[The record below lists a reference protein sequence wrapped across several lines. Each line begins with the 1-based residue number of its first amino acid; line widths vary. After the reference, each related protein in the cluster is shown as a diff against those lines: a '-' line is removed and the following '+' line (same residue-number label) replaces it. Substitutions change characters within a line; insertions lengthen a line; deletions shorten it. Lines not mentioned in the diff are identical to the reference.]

1 METIQTIYFNGS
13 VRVSIWFSLILLALS
28 LLVVV
33 FQPLL
38 VPLLISFSLYAL
50 FVPVNAYL
58 IRIGCSENVSAIF
71 VLVIISSLFFI
82 VLATLS
88 TPVKMQFQLLIERFP
103 IILNS
108 IETSSTALFEYL
120 NIPVNNERIIT
131 FISNM
136 QLQVGELA
144 ISYGPNI
151 IVSALSLSLLVPLIT
166 FFLIKDYR
174 RFRSL
179 LLSWL
184 PNSSFELG
192 WIIYY
197 RVVQKLQN
205 YIRGILLQSMVV
217 AFICSTGFFAVGFES
232 YILLGVLAGVFNII
246 PYVGPLLALILPVL
260 IVISEVPFDLVML
273 FMAIGVVLLAQ
284 IIDNVFV
291 IPVVIANSVN
301 MHPLAVIL
309 GLIIFGSFFGLI
321 GMVIAIPVM
330 VTVNIIYS
338 GLQSGLY
345 VKNVD
350 RII

>member
-1 METIQTIYFNGS
+1 MESVKTIYSNGS

-28 LLVVV
+28 LIVVI

-50 FVPVNAYL
+50 FVPVNAYF
-58 IRIGCSENVSAIF
+58 IRVGCSENLSAIF
-71 VLVIISSLFFI
+71 VLLIICSLFFI

-88 TPVKMQFQLLIERFP
+88 TPIKLQFQLLIERFP

-108 IETSSTALFEYL
+108 IEESSIVLFGYL
-120 NIPVNNERIIT
+120 NIPVNNERIIS

-136 QLQVGELA
+136 QIEVGEWA
-144 ISYGPNI
+144 ITYGSNMV
-151 IVSALSLSLLVPLIT
+151 VSAISLSLLVPLIT

-174 RFRSL
+174 CFRSL
-179 LLSWL
+179 LLSRL

-197 RVVQKLQN
+197 RVVQKLQH
-205 YIRGILLQSMVV
+205 YIRGILLQSIVV
-217 AFICSTGFFAVGFES
+217 AFICSAGFFVVGFES

-246 PYVGPLLALILPVL
+246 PYVGPLLAMILPVL
-260 IVISEVPFDLVML
+260 IVISEVPFDLFML
-273 FMAIGVVLLAQ
+273 FMAVGVVLLAQ
-284 IIDNVFV
+284 LIDNIFI
-291 IPVVIANSVN
+291 IPLVIANSVN
-301 MHPLAVIL
+301 MHPLVVIL

-345 VKNVD
+345 VKNVE
-350 RII
+350 

>member
-1 METIQTIYFNGS
+1 VETIQTIYSNGS

-28 LLVVV
+28 LVVV
-33 FQPLL
+33 IFQPLL

-50 FVPVNAYL
+50 FVPVNAYF
-58 IRIGCSENVSAIF
+58 IRIGFSENLSAIF
-71 VLVIISSLFFI
+71 VLLIICSSFFT

-88 TPVKMQFQLLIERFP
+88 TPIKLQFQLLIERFP

-108 IETSSTALFEYL
+108 IEESSIVVFEYL
-120 NIPVNNERIIT
+120 NIPVNNERIIS
-131 FISNM
+131 FINNM
-136 QLQVGELA
+136 QLQVGEWA
-144 ISYGPNI
+144 ITYGSNI
-151 IVSALSLSLLVPLIT
+151 VISAITLSLLVPLIT

-174 RFRSL
+174 SFRSL
-179 LLSWL
+179 LLSRL

-197 RVVQKLQN
+197 RVVKKLQN
-205 YIRGILLQSMVV
+205 YIRGILLQSIVV
-217 AFICSTGFFAVGFES
+217 AIICSGGFFAVGFES

-246 PYVGPLLALILPVL
+246 PYVGPLLAMILPVL

-273 FMAIGVVLLAQ
+273 FMAVGVVLLAQ
-284 IIDNVFV
+284 LIDNIFI
-291 IPVVIANSVN
+291 IPLVIANSVN
-301 MHPLAVIL
+301 MHPLIVIL

-345 VKNVD
+345 VKKLE
-350 RII
+350 

>member
-1 METIQTIYFNGS
+1 MEQLQTIYSSGS
-13 VRVSIWFSLILLALS
+13 VKVNILFVLILLALS
-28 LLVVV
+28 LVVV
-33 FQPLL
+33 IFQPLI

-50 FVPVNAYL
+50 FVPVNAYF
-58 IRIGCSENVSAIF
+58 IRKGCSENLSAL
-71 VLVIISSLFFI
+71 LVVVAISLLFFVI
-82 VLATLS
+82 LSTLS
-88 TPVKMQFQLLIERFP
+88 TPVKFQFQLLIERFP

-108 IETSSTALFEYL
+108 IETSSISFLQYL
-120 NIPVNNERIIT
+120 NIPVSKEVVIS
-131 FISNM
+131 FINSS
-136 QLQVGELA
+136 QLQIGELA
-144 ISYGPNI
+144 ITHGSNF
-151 IVSALSLSLLVPLIT
+151 VLSVLSISLIVPLIT

-179 LLSWL
+179 LLSKL
-184 PNSSFELG
+184 PNASFELG

-197 RVVQKLQN
+197 RVVKKLQN
-205 YIRGILLQSMVV
+205 YIRGILLQSLVV
-217 AFICSTGFFAVGFES
+217 AIVCSAGFLAVGFES

-246 PYVGPLLALILPVL
+246 PYVGPLLAMILPVL
-260 IVISEVPFDLVML
+260 IVISEVPFDFFML

-284 IIDNVFV
+284 FVDNVFV
-291 IPVVIANSVN
+291 IPLVIANSVN
-301 MHPLAVIL
+301 MHPLVVIL

-350 RII
+350 